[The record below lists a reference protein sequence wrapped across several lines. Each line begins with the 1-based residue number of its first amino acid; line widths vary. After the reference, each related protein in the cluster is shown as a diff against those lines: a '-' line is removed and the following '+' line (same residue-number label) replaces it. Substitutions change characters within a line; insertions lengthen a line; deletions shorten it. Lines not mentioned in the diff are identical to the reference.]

1 LENYLTKGLN
11 MFRIQTLN
19 KISPLGLDLFP
30 RDRYEVASDIPNPDA
45 ILVRS
50 AEMNNMEIPSSV
62 QAIARAGAGYNNIPV
77 ARCSEK
83 GIVVFNTPGANA
95 NAVKELT
102 IAAMLIS
109 SRDIVGGINWVSSAA
124 GKSDIAELVEKEKSK
139 FTGPE
144 IKGKVLGVVGLGAI
158 GVMVANDAIA
168 LGMEVIGY
176 DPYISVDAAWN
187 LSREVAR
194 ADTLEGLLAKA
205 DYITLHIPQSE
216 TTKGLIDAEKLRMM
230 KKEARIVNFSRAGL
244 VKDKDIIEALE
255 SGKISAYVTDF
266 PTTELSNCKRVISI
280 PHLGASTPEAEDN
293 CAVMAVKQIMDFLEG
308 GAIRNSVNFPRC
320 KLDQRAP
327 FRLLVINKNIPN
339 MVGQITTILAG
350 ASINIADLINH
361 HRDEYAYNIIDTEQK
376 ISDSVMEQ
384 IRKVDGI
391 IRVRT
396 IAK

>member
-1 LENYLTKGLN
+1 

-30 RDRYEVASDIPNPDA
+30 RDKYEVASDIPNPDA

-50 AEMNNMEIPSSV
+50 AEMNGMEIPSSV

-77 ARCSEK
+77 ANCSES
-83 GIVVFNTPGANA
+83 GVVVFNTPGANA

-109 SRDIVGGINWVSSAA
+109 SRDIVGGINWVSSVA
-124 GKSDIAELVEKEKSK
+124 GKSDVPELVEKEKSK

-144 IKGKVLGVVGLGAI
+144 LKGKVLGVIGLGAI

-187 LSREVAR
+187 LSSEVVR
-194 ADTLEGLLAKA
+194 ADTLEGLLAKS
-205 DYITLHIPQSE
+205 DYVTLHIPQSE
-216 TTKGLIDAEKLRMM
+216 TTKGLIDAEKLRII
-230 KKEARIVNFSRAGL
+230 KKDARIINFSRAAL
-244 VKDKDIIEALE
+244 VKDKDIIEALD

-266 PTTELSNCKRVISI
+266 PTTDLSNCKKVISI

-293 CAVMAVKQIMDFLEG
+293 CAVMAVRQIMDFLES

-327 FRLLVINKNIPN
+327 FRLLVTNKNIPN

-350 ASINIADLINH
+350 ASINITDLINH
-361 HRDEYAYNIIDTEQK
+361 HRDEYAYNIIDTEQP

-384 IRKVDGI
+384 IRKVNGI

>member
-1 LENYLTKGLN
+1 

-30 RDRYEVASDIPNPDA
+30 RDKYEIASDIPNPDA
-45 ILVRS
+45 VLVRS
-50 AEMNNMEIPSSV
+50 ADMNSMEIPSSV
-62 QAIARAGAGYNNIPV
+62 LAIARAGAGYNNIPV
-77 ARCSEK
+77 QRCSEN
-83 GIVVFNTPGANA
+83 GVVVFNTPGANA

-102 IAAMLIS
+102 LAAMLIS
-109 SRDIVGGINWVSSAA
+109 SRDIVGGINWTQSVADRA
-124 GKSDIAELVEKEKSK
+124 DVAELVEKEKSK

-144 IKGKVLGVVGLGAI
+144 IKGKTLGVVGLGAI

-168 LGMEVIGY
+168 LGMDVIGY

-187 LSREVAR
+187 LSREVVR
-194 ADTLEGLLAKA
+194 ADTLESLLAKS
-205 DYITLHIPQSE
+205 DYITLHLPLGD
-216 TTKGLIDAEKLRMM
+216 TTKGLLDAEKFRLM
-230 KKEARIVNFSRAGL
+230 KKDARVINFSRNAL

-255 SGKISAYVTDF
+255 SGKLSGYVTDF
-266 PTTELSNCKRVISI
+266 PTVELLACRKVIGI

-293 CAVMAVKQIMDFLEG
+293 CAVMAVKQLMDYLEG

-320 KLDQRAP
+320 KLEQRAAH
-327 FRLLVINKNIPN
+327 RLLVTNKNIPN

-350 ASINIADLINH
+350 ANVNITDLINH
-361 HRDEYAYNIIDTEQK
+361 HRDEYAYNIIDTEQQ
-376 ISDSVMEQ
+376 ITSPVMEQ

-396 IAK
+396 IDK